1 MELSTEKIVAKKE
14 DQIGWLIFNNP
25 KRRNAV
31 SLDMWQA
38 VPAVLDEF
46 EADPNVRVIV
56 LTGMGDKAFVA
67 GADISEFEK
76 SRNSA
81 ENVAYYNQQSG
92 LANQRLY
99 ESKKP
104 TIAMIR
110 GVCVGGGVGI
120 AINCDLRFASEDA
133 RFGIPAAKLG
143 LGYGHGGLKQ
153 LTGLVGP
160 AFVKEIFFTARL
172 FSAGEALAM
181 GLVNRL
187 FSNETLERDVRDY
200 CSAIAQNAPLTIN
213 AVKKIV
219 AQITDHDQPTDLAY
233 CDRLVQECFDS
244 EDYIEGRRAFME
256 KRKPRFKGK

>member
-1 MELSTEKIVAKKE
+1 MELSTDKIIAKKE

-25 KRRNAV
+25 HRRNAV
-31 SLDMWQA
+31 SLEMWQA
-38 VPAVLDEF
+38 IPTVLDDF
-46 EADPNVRVIV
+46 EADPDVRVIV
-56 LTGMGDKAFVA
+56 LTGMGEKAFVA

-81 ENVAYYNQQSG
+81 ENVAHYNQQSG
-92 LANQRLY
+92 LANQRLN
-99 ESKKP
+99 ELDKP

-143 LGYGHGGLKQ
+143 LGYGHDGLKQ
-153 LTGLVGP
+153 LVGLVGP

-172 FSAGEALAM
+172 FSAGEAMAM
-181 GLVNRL
+181 GLVNRVIP
-187 FSNETLERDVRDY
+187 TQMLEEQVREY
-200 CSAIAQNAPLTIN
+200 CQAIGGNAPLTIN

-219 AQITDHDQPTDLAY
+219 AQIADHDRPTDLAY
-233 CDRLVQECFDS
+233 CERLVQACFDS
-244 EDYIEGRRAFME
+244 EDYVEGRRAFME
-256 KRKPRFKGK
+256 KRTPQFKGR